1 MKTCKFCKQNV
12 EHRPLKEVAGT
23 FDIYFCYPCSTEF
36 LYVARDIN
44 EDNEVWGYSI
54 YTYIN
59 GDLYRWTV
67 SGLGHGH
74 IWFIGVPGVP
84 GEVPN
89 TNTKLVKTIKQDPLP
104 EVTPTNINFK
114 IKTWL
119 TFL

>member
-1 MKTCKFCKQNV
+1 MKICKFCNQNT
-12 EHRPLKEVAGT
+12 EHRPLKEVASM
-23 FDIYFCYPCSTEF
+23 FDIYFCYSCNAEF
-36 LYVARDIN
+36 LYIDKDD
-44 EDNEVWGYSI
+44 EDKEIWGYSI

-59 GDLYRWTV
+59 NELYRWTV

-74 IWFIGVPGVP
+74 IWFIGTPGVP

-89 TNTKLVKTIKQDPLP
+89 LNTELIKTIKQDPLP
-104 EVTPTNINFK
+104 DVTPTNINFK